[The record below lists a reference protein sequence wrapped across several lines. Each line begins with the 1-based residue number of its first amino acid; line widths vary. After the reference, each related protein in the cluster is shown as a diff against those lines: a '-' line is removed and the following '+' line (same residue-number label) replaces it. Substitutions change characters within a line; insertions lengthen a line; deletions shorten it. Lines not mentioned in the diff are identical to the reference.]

1 MSLGRGDSPSNADS
15 TADRLAKCP
24 FRAQTGALPAAPRGA
39 GLDEKK
45 PFTGKGSV
53 WLEEAKGFE
62 PLMEF

>member
-1 MSLGRGDSPSNADS
+1 MD
-15 TADRLAKCP
+15 K
-24 FRAQTGALPAAPRGA
+24 
-39 GLDEKK
+39 KK